1 MNIERPLSTKEIAIF
16 HSVFSMLLF
25 FYFKATSRQGQ
36 DGPFFSQGKM
46 KIIASAI
53 WINIW
58 QEKWARE

>member
-16 HSVFSMLLF
+16 YSVFSMLLF

-53 WINIW
+53 WINI
-58 QEKWARE
+58 